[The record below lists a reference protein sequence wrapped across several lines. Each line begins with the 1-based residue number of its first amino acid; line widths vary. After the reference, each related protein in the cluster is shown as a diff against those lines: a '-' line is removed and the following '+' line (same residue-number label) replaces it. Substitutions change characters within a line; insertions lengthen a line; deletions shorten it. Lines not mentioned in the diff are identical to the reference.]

1 MEGLDILMLVLS
13 LGIGG
18 IAGALAAVSVTGAA
32 AQAAFEFYRDSFQS
46 YMQGRTD
53 PQSRALQA
61 DFDDFSETMRAS
73 GGALE
78 RLRRALRRR

>member
-1 MEGLDILMLVLS
+1 MEGLDILLLVLS

-32 AQAAFEFYRDSFQS
+32 ALEAFEMFRERFQT
-46 YMQGRTD
+46 YMQGKTD
-53 PQSRALQA
+53 PPSRALQA